1 MSFALGSLG
10 QIALPVRDL
19 EASVGFCARVLGLLV
34 QMRFPGLAFF
44 DMAGVRLMI
53 QEMDPVESS
62 STVLYFRVADIEAAH
77 SDLIAQGVSFVDEPQ
92 VTAELDD
99 HTLWMAFFQD
109 LDDHPLALMAE
120 VHRERKE
127 SAAQ

>member
-1 MSFALGSLG
+1 
-10 QIALPVRDL
+10 
-19 EASVGFCARVLGLLV
+19 
-34 QMRFPGLAFF
+34 
-44 DMAGVRLMI
+44 MI